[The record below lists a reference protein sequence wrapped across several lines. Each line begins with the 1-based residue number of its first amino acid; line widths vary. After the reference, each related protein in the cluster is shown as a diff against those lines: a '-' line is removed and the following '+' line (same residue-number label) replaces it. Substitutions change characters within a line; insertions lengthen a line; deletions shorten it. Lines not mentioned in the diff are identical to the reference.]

1 MQLLLI
7 WLSCVFV
14 SVLLHEMGH
23 VLMGRLFGSDSY
35 IVLFS
40 FGGLAVGSN
49 DLRRCWQCILVS
61 LAGPAVQL
69 LLCLFIWQLLK
80 NWIFLHLPLEI
91 LRHPLVRP
99 TFGFLLLINL
109 VWPLFNLLPIWPLD
123 GGQVCRELCE
133 GLMPHRGARVALGIS
148 LVLAGLIAVNAL
160 LTMKGKILIPVIGP
174 WLPGG
179 MWSII
184 LFGMLALGSWQALQA
199 SESGE
204 AVVGRP
210 LGQLGQVREGSGLP
224 GRERITSR
232 PCRKAAAND
241 R

>member
-23 VLMGRLFGSDSY
+23 VLMAALRVGQLHC
-35 IVLFS
+35 
-40 FGGLAVGSN
+40 AVQ
-49 DLRRCWQCILVS
+49 LRRPGRGEQRFAPPLARILVS

-210 LGQLGQVREGSGLP
+210 LGQPGQVREGSGLP